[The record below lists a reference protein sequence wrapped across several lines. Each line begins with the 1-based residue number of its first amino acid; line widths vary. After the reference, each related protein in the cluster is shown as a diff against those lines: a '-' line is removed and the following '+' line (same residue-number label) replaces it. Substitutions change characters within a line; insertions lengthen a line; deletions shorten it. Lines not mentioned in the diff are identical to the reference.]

1 MDDKRNQINN
11 EIDKPLSDMDVDLI
25 EAQVNELFEK
35 KKALTLKSLRK
46 KYTKQVASIIHKS
59 KKQRT
64 APNKSVPTKRLT
76 ICVAVILIIA
86 LSLAVSAK
94 TSLIADGIK
103 WMHNKFN
110 LYTGAT
116 SDNETEASDTVKKQ
130 IEDFFNNDT
139 YKLPRNIPDAF
150 CGD

>member
-35 KKALTLKSLRK
+35 EGVDIKITQKEIH
-46 KYTKQVASIIHKS
+46 KQVASIIHKS

-86 LSLAVSAK
+86 YGFRYL
-94 TSLIADGIK
+94 
-103 WMHNKFN
+103 MN
-110 LYTGAT
+110 
-116 SDNETEASDTVKKQ
+116 
-130 IEDFFNNDT
+130 
-139 YKLPRNIPDAF
+139 
-150 CGD
+150 